1 MAEEGLTATKHDKIF
16 VSEPMYLEMKAL
28 EEKLEILS
36 KLEYDENYS
45 KENIKAIMK
54 DVVPTYKDP
63 EEVNHENL

>member
-1 MAEEGLTATKHDKIF
+1 
-16 VSEPMYLEMKAL
+16 MKAL